1 MYSLPS
7 APICPTPEEIRMNKC
22 VPGNKRKNLSLRF
35 IFIIIYRDY
44 FRIYGGG
51 NNNNVHTR
59 VLAWFTSINLASL
72 PTSSKG
78 TPALSAALTQGQ
90 NSCQLRLAPPPPA
103 PEAEGQMNGWSS
115 LLVAR
120 VLGSRPSFATNQLGA
135 HGDSFTPNIFS
146 FLKCRLTDLRSYL
159 LLK

>member
-22 VPGNKRKNLSLRF
+22 VPGNKRKNLSLR
-35 IFIIIYRDY
+35 FIIIYRDY

-78 TPALSAALTQGQ
+78 SPALSAALSQGQ
-90 NSCQLRLAPPPPA
+90 NSCQLHLAPPA
-103 PEAEGQMNGWSS
+103 PEAEGQMNGWSR
-115 LLVAR
+115 LIVAR

-135 HGDSFTPNIFS
+135 RGDSFTPNIFS
-146 FLKCRLTDLRSYL
+146 FLKRRLTDLRSYL